1 MVYLVKKMEKK
12 EKRRIK
18 ITGTG
23 FYVPDKVLTNF
34 DLEKMVDTSDEWIV
48 SRTGIRERRIA
59 AADQITSDLAV
70 QAAHKTLKN
79 AGLKVKDIDLIIVA
93 TSTPDTIFPSTAC
106 WVQSKLGADHIPAFD
121 VSAGCT
127 GFIYGL
133 ILSEGLILSGI
144 NKRILL
150 IGSEFLTKVT
160 NWKDRNTCVL
170 FGDGAGAVVLE
181 ESHDNSGMLSTYW
194 KADGK
199 LGDLLSQPAGGTRIP
214 ATAQSIAQDLHYLHM
229 KGNDVFKHAVKRM
242 GEAAVAVLKKAGLE
256 KEDID
261 YLIAHQAN
269 IRIVDATG
277 RRLKLPPEKVYINI
291 QKYGNVSVATIPIAL
306 HELNES
312 GKLKDGTI
320 VVMDAFGAGFTWAAV
335 AYRW

>member
-1 MVYLVKKMEKK
+1 MKKA
-12 EKRRIK
+12 EKRKIK

-23 FYVPDKVLTNF
+23 FYAPDKVLTNF
-34 DLEKMVDTSDEWIV
+34 DLEKMVDTTDEWII
-48 SRTGIRERRIA
+48 SRTGIRERRVGSE
-59 AADQITSDLAV
+59 DQATSDLAV
-70 QAAHKTLKN
+70 EAAHITLKN

-121 VSAGCT
+121 ISAGCT
-127 GFIYGL
+127 GFIYGM
-133 ILSEGLILSGI
+133 ILAEGLILSGI

-170 FGDGAGAVVLE
+170 FGDAAGAVVLE
-181 ESHDNSGMLSTYW
+181 ESRDDSGMLSSYW

-199 LGDLLSQPAGGTRIP
+199 LGDLLSLPGGGTRIP
-214 ATAQSIAQDLHYLHM
+214 ATAQMIAQDLHYLQM
-229 KGNDVFKHAVKRM
+229 KGNEVFKHAVKRM
-242 GEAAVAVLKKAGLE
+242 GEAAIATLKKAGLE

-261 YLIAHQAN
+261 YLIPHQAN
-269 IRIVDATG
+269 IRIIDATG

-291 QKYGNVSVATIPIAL
+291 HKYGNVSVATIPIAL

-312 GKLKDGTI
+312 GKLNDGTI
-320 VVMDAFGAGFTWAAV
+320 IVMDAFGAGFTWAALT
-335 AYRW
+335 YRW